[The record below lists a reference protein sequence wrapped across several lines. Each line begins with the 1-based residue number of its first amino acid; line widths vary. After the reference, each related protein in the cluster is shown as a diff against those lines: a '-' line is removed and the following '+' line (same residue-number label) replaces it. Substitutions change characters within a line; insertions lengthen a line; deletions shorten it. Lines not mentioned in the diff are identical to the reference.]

1 VEAAE
6 INFRRGAKRYV
17 SGRAWNLQYGAI
29 SRNACERLFTL
40 TFAFFFPTALFI
52 TVPPVYD
59 HRPGRFVKH
68 IDFNHFRTIGMRR
81 SLEEGVSS
89 RFVTAERL
97 GVILKVSPNQQR
109 PQFGSILM
117 SFLPSPIRRHP
128 T

>member
-1 VEAAE
+1 MSLEEPGIYSTAPLVTMHV
-6 INFRRGAKRYV
+6 NGY
-17 SGRAWNLQYGAI
+17 L
-29 SRNACERLFTL
+29 RLRSP
-40 TFAFFFPTALFI
+40 FFPTALSI

-81 SLEEGVSS
+81 SLEEGVAS

-117 SFLPSPIRRHP
+117 SSLPSLIRRHP